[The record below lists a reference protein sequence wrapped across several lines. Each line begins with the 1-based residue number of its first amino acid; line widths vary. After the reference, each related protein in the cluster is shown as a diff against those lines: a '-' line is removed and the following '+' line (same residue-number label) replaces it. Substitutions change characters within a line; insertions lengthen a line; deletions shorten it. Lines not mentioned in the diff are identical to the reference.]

1 MNKIKGFERFQ
12 RQVIL
17 KGFGEPAQL
26 KLQEARVLVVGAGGL
41 GCPMLQYL
49 AAAGVGHIGIV
60 DGDRVMINNLHRQ
73 VLYAPKDE
81 GRSKAEIAATRV
93 REMNPDCEV
102 KAYPVRMSQINALD
116 IMSRYDIVADCTDNF
131 ATRYMINDACVL
143 KGLPLAYAS
152 VSRFEGQVSLF
163 NVKQPNG
170 KMSGHYRDLFPTAPM
185 AGEVPD
191 CAEAGV
197 LGVLPGIIGTM
208 QATEIIKLITGLGE
222 PLVDRLL
229 TYDAL
234 NNRYMEIRY
243 ESHPSTRDLH
253 PSHELEFVGTD
264 YEQVCNADNSEHILT
279 SSQFDALRREESVQV
294 IDVREPGELP
304 LLEDYNHIRMP
315 MGVLPSLLYTLRPM
329 TTVFFC
335 QTGIRSLK
343 AARMAAE
350 HFGSEAR
357 VYSLQDGI
365 QYFHN
370 HQLHTV

>member
-17 KGFGEPAQL
+17 KGLGEKGQV

-41 GCPMLQYL
+41 GCPVLQYL
-49 AAAGVGHIGIV
+49 AAAGVGNIGIV
-60 DGDRVMINNLHRQ
+60 DGDRVMASNLHRQ

-81 GRSKAEIAATRV
+81 GRMKVELAATRV
-93 REMNPDCEV
+93 REMSPETEV
-102 KAYPVRMSQINALD
+102 RAYPVRMMQTNALD
-116 IMSRYDIVADCTDNF
+116 IIADYDIVADCTDNF

-163 NVKQPNG
+163 NVKLPNG
-170 KMSGHYRDLFPTAPM
+170 EHSGHYRDIFPTPPM

-197 LGVLPGIIGTM
+197 LGVLPGIIGSM
-208 QATEIIKLITGLGE
+208 QATEIIKWITGMGE
-222 PLVDRLL
+222 PLVNRLL

-234 NNRYMEIRY
+234 NNRYMELAY

-253 PSHELEFVGTD
+253 PRHELEFVDTD
-264 YEQVCNADNSEHILT
+264 YEQACNAANDGHILT
-279 SSQFDALRREESVQV
+279 SSQFDVLRRHEPLQV
-294 IDVREPGELP
+294 IDVREPGEVPTLD
-304 LLEDYNHIRMP
+304 EFDHIRIP

-335 QTGIRSLK
+335 QSGIRSLR
-343 AARMAAE
+343 AASMAAA
-350 HFGSEAR
+350 HFGDKAK

-365 QYFHN
+365 QYFLQHK
-370 HQLHTV
+370 QKSV

>member
-12 RQVIL
+12 RQVVL
-17 KGFGEPAQL
+17 KGFGEQAQL

-41 GCPMLQYL
+41 GCPVLQYL

-60 DGDRVMINNLHRQ
+60 DGDQVMMNNLHRQ
-73 VLYAPKDE
+73 VLYAPKDD
-81 GRSKAEIAATRV
+81 GRPKAEIAALRV

-102 KAYPVRMSQINALD
+102 RCYPVRLSQANALE
-116 IMSRYDIVADCTDNF
+116 IMSGYDIIADCTDNF

-163 NVKQPNG
+163 NVMMPNG
-170 KMSGHYRDLFPTAPM
+170 QHSGHYRDLFPTAPM

-208 QATEIIKLITGLGE
+208 QATEIIKWITGMGE
-222 PLVDRLL
+222 LLADRLL

-234 NNRYMEIRY
+234 NNRYMEMEY
-243 ESHPSTRDLH
+243 GSHPATRDLH
-253 PSHELEFVGTD
+253 PKHELEFVGTD
-264 YEQVCNADNSEHILT
+264 YEQVCNAGNDGHILT
-279 SSQFDALRREESVQV
+279 SSQFDALLRQETVQV
-294 IDVREPGELP
+294 IDVREPGEVPALD
-304 LLEDYNHIRMP
+304 EYDHVRMP
-315 MGVLPSLLYTLRPM
+315 MGALPALLYTLRPM

-335 QTGIRSLK
+335 QSGIRSLK
-343 AARMAAE
+343 AARMAAD
-350 HFGSEAR
+350 HFGDKVR

-370 HQLHTV
+370 HKPKTV